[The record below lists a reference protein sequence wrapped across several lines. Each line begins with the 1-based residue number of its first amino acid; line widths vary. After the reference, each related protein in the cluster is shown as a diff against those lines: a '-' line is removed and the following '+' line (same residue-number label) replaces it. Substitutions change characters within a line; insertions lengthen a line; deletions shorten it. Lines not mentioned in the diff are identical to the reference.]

1 MKRNVVKMDSEAQ
14 EDNDKS
20 GATYKYPIQLTQQ
33 FRFCGNAFRIDLY
46 RGCNFGCNYCFA
58 NNRGG
63 VHQKKYDYADFAQI
77 EYLFTKAF
85 ESDRK
90 YKSLLVE
97 LLRRKVP
104 LHCGGMSDPFQ
115 RREFSLGLTYK
126 LLELT
131 KKYNY
136 PIMISTKQSNL
147 PKKYWDILDNRIHAF
162 QISLM
167 GYDDE
172 FIRKYEN
179 NTPSALERISFM
191 QKLHDNGFWVSMRL
205 QPLIDLEQ
213 AKRAVVAV
221 ENIVNYITI
230 EHLKIP
236 NDNRMVKALFEKSIN
251 KGDYYYPSSMRNME
265 LKKEIKEYNFN
276 EIKKITKVKL
286 GAGDNDLHYLSDSR
300 NCCGIDTIGKEF
312 DNWLKYNYTYF
323 VTAKSDENFDDL
335 WCPQGDVNGFFNAD
349 TRIKGFHYYK
359 EYVDNYVEKFD
370 KKMRRING

>member
-1 MKRNVVKMDSEAQ
+1 MSEN
-14 EDNDKS
+14 EKNSK
-20 GATYKYPIQLTQQ
+20 ATYQYPIQLTQQ

-63 VHQKKYDYADFAQI
+63 AHQKKYDYADFAQI
-77 EYLFTKAF
+77 ERLFDKAF
-85 ESDRK
+85 ESDK
-90 YKSLLVE
+90 EYKDVIVE
-97 LLRRKVP
+97 LLKRKVP
-104 LHCGGMSDPFQ
+104 LHLGGMSDPFQ
-115 RREFSLGLTYK
+115 NREFELGLSYK

-136 PIMISTKQSNL
+136 PMIMSTKQANL
-147 PKKYWDILDNRIHAF
+147 PEKYWEIFDSKIHAF

-167 GYDDE
+167 GYDEE
-172 FIRKYEN
+172 FVAKYEG
-179 NTPSALERISFM
+179 NTPTPKERIAFM
-191 QKLHDNGFWVSMRL
+191 QKLHDNGMWVSMRL

-213 AKRAVVAV
+213 AKKVVMAVD
-221 ENIVNYITI
+221 NIVDYITI

-236 NDNRMVKALFEKSIN
+236 NDNKRIKALFANIVN
-251 KGDYYYPSSMRNME
+251 KENYYYPSSMRNME

-286 GAGDNDLHYLSDSR
+286 GAGDNDLHQLSDSR

-323 VTAKSDENFDDL
+323 VTAKEDENFDNL
-335 WCPQGDVNGFFNAD
+335 WTPKGNVNSFLNGH
-349 TRIKGFHYYK
+349 TRVKGFNNYK
-359 EYVDNYVEKFD
+359 QYTDLYVEKFGNKM
-370 KKMRRING
+370 KKLGNK

>member
-1 MKRNVVKMDSEAQ
+1 MAY
-14 EDNDKS
+14 
-20 GATYKYPIQLTQQ
+20 TYPVQLTQQ

-63 VHQKKYDYADFAQI
+63 GIQRGYDCAEFEQI
-77 EYLFTKAF
+77 ENMFYKAF
-85 ESDRK
+85 ESGK
-90 YKSLLVE
+90 EYKDVIIE
-97 LLRRKVP
+97 LLKRKVP
-104 LHCGGMSDPFQ
+104 LHLGGMSDPFQ
-115 RREFSLGLTYK
+115 EREFELGLTYK

-131 KKYNY
+131 KKYSY
-136 PIMISTKQSNL
+136 PMIISTKQANL
-147 PKKYWDILDNRIHAF
+147 PDKYWQVMDNKIHAF

-167 GYDDE
+167 GMDE
-172 FIRKYEN
+172 EFLNKYEG
-179 NTPSALERISFM
+179 NTPSAQERIAFM

-213 AKRAVVAV
+213 GKKVVLAV
-221 ENIVNYITI
+221 NDIVNYITI

-236 NDNRMVKALFEKSIN
+236 NDNLAIKKLFEPIVK
-251 KGDYYYPSSMRNME
+251 KEDYYYPSSMRNME

-323 VTAKSDENFDDL
+323 VTAKEEEKFDDL
-335 WCPQGDVNGFFNAD
+335 WCPEGNVNSFLNPD
-349 TRIKGFHYYK
+349 TRIKGFNKYK
-359 EYVDNYVEKFD
+359 QYVDSYYERFSLKMKKYED
-370 KKMRRING
+370 KRTK